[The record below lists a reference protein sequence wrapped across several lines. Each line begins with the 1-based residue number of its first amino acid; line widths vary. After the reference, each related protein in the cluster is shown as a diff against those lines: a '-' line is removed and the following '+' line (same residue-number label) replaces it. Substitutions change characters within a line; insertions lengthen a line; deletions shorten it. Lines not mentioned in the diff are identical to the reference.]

1 MTPRF
6 HQAVGGIRHY
16 AWGQRASGGRTPYI
30 PAWLGVPAGEEPWA
44 ELWLG
49 AHPSLS
55 AIVLQEGG
63 AAAALD
69 WLISSEPAYW
79 CGARG
84 ELPFLLK
91 LLSCEKPLSI
101 QSHPDRATAAR
112 LHAENPAAYPDS
124 NDKTEILIAL
134 EPFEAMAGFR
144 NAVVAREDM
153 ARVTALAPWLAA
165 ANATEGMKG
174 LVTALF
180 TMPPEAASAM
190 VAACAA
196 EVASRAAEALRP
208 SETLFLR
215 LAEACPGDRG
225 ALFAFLLNFLRLEA
239 GEACFLPPNSPH
251 AYLQGVGLECMT
263 NSDNVIRA
271 GLTPK
276 LIDVPNMLATLDFR
290 RSGVT
295 LMRPPAGAVRTFAPP
310 GASFRVTLLED
321 TGVDVAALPPELFF
335 CVVLE
340 GRVRL
345 RTSGES
351 LEGVRGTA
359 WIRPAA
365 LAAGLIEPLE
375 AGTRFALATVQ

>member
-1 MTPRF
+1 M
-6 HQAVGGIRHY
+6 
-16 AWGQRASGGRTPYI
+16 PYI

-49 AHPSLS
+49 AHPSLP
-55 AIVLQEGG
+55 AVVLREGG
-63 AAAALD
+63 EEIPLD
-69 WLISSEPAYW
+69 RLIADEPIYW

-91 LLSCEKPLSI
+91 LLACERPLSI
-101 QSHPDRATAAR
+101 QSHPDRMTAVR
-112 LHAENPAAYPDS
+112 LHAQNPAAYPDP

-144 NAVVAREDM
+144 NAVMAREEM
-153 ARVTALAPWLAA
+153 ARVTALVPWLSAA
-165 ANATEGMKG
+165 SATEGMEG
-174 LVTALF
+174 LVRALF
-180 TMPPEAASAM
+180 AMQPEAASAM
-190 VAACAA
+190 ANACTA
-196 EVASRAAEALRP
+196 ELSSRLSEALRP

-215 LAEACPGDRG
+215 LASACPGDRG

-251 AYLQGVGLECMT
+251 AYLNGVGLECMT

-276 LIDVPNMLATLDFR
+276 AIDVSNMLATLDFK

-295 LMRPPAGAVRTFAPP
+295 LMRPVEASVRTFAPP
-310 GASFRVTLLED
+310 GASFQVSLLSD
-321 TGVDVAALPPELFF
+321 VGVDLANLPPELFF

-345 RTSGES
+345 KSAGGT
-351 LEGVRGTA
+351 LEGGRGTA
-359 WIRPAA
+359 WLRPAA
-365 LAAGLIEPLE
+365 LVAGTIEPLE
-375 AGTRFALATVQ
+375 TGTRLALATVQ